1 MGNFSVSRIYKY
13 GLIIFLNIFSKY
25 LFKST
30 NYLINIYWHVSI
42 MSQGTVVNSY
52 WAQPWIFHG
61 LWLLFF
67 YSLVQGEQY
76 VNKKAVKCYRSVSK
90 DQWTHTRKDQLLWRE
105 KERLHN
111 GDITWIESE
120 RMSWYSTRSFG
131 EGMTW
136 EGRGQRMKTSGIFHE
151 KIQNNQRKKAIETKI
166 EIETHTYIRIHVYTY
181 VCIFTHI

>member
-1 MGNFSVSRIYKY
+1 MGNSSVGRIYKY

-52 WAQPWIFHG
+52 WVQQWIFHG

-76 VNKKAVKCYRSVSK
+76 VNKKAVKCYQSVNK
-90 DQWTHTRKDQLLWRE
+90 DQWIHTRKDQLLWRE
-105 KERLHN
+105 RKDFTKGTSLELSLKGWVDIQHTVLERR
-111 GDITWIESE
+111 W
-120 RMSWYSTRSFG
+120 
-131 EGMTW
+131 
-136 EGRGQRMKTSGIFHE
+136 HE
-151 KIQNNQRKKAIETKI
+151 KVEARGWKHLVYSMKKF
-166 EIETHTYIRIHVYTY
+166 RITRGKKL
-181 VCIFTHI
+181 